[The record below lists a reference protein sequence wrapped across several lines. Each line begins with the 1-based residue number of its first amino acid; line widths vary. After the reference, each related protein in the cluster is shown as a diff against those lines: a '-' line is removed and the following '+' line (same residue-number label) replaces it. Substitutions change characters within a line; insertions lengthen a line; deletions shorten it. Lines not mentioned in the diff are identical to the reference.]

1 MNITN
6 YLKQLD
12 YKIVTLVFI
21 LMGISGGFSFLSSS
35 VEFIGKLLF
44 SFYGAAIGLL
54 IGLGFT
60 ILLNLWKS
68 NSKVKYRTILTFFL
82 LGIAPMFW
90 AYFDFEEHAISNSG
104 LIIML
109 VIDFVAL
116 IFLGMLKMNDKRKL
130 IPITLTI
137 PIWQIISLYWFI
149 CMTWK
154 DMNYWD

>member
-1 MNITN
+1 M
-6 YLKQLD
+6 
-12 YKIVTLVFI
+12 VTLVFI

-90 AYFDFEEHAISNSG
+90 AYLDFEEHAISNSG

-149 CMTWK
+149 CMSWK